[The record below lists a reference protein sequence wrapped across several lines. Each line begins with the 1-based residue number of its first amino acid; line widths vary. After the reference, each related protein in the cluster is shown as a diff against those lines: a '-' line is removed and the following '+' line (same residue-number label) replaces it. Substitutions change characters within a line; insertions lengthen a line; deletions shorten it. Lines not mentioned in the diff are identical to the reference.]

1 MMTPAE
7 EYFRTFHRRPERLL
21 KGLDAKM
28 HGVIGCYHRRPRV
41 LQTLRRDA
49 ELIDCRPGIFGF
61 VRPSFGND
69 CASFESFPPGRK
81 ESESLISPALAAIR
95 EAADR
100 QVGLRPFLSPTHGS
114 PGAASR
120 LSCGNGHGRG

>member
-61 VRPSFGND
+61 VRPCPSGTIARVSRKLSAGAEGIRIAYFT
-69 CASFESFPPGRK
+69 SLGRD
-81 ESESLISPALAAIR
+81 SGGC
-95 EAADR
+95 DR
-100 QVGLRPFLSPTHGS
+100 QVGLRPF
-114 PGAASR
+114 
-120 LSCGNGHGRG
+120 